1 MRVTRV
7 TLEIPDELL
16 EGMIGSVP
24 IPRMA
29 RVRYEMRT
37 APVIRDIDAAV
48 AEQVRRAEIAG
59 LIKRGE
65 RIAIGAGSRG
75 VAKLAEITAALVRE
89 LKALGAEPFIVPAM
103 GSHGGA
109 TADGQREVLAHL
121 GVTEERAGA
130 PIISDMATEEVGRTA
145 DGISVRLDK
154 HALAA
159 DGIVFI
165 ARVKPHTAFRGTY
178 ESGLAKMIAIGLGKQ
193 AGAAACHA
201 AGFGDMARRVPALAK
216 VALEKASI
224 RFGLATLENAHD
236 EPFKIVAV
244 PADRI
249 LQDEPALLNE
259 AKAMMPEIPF
269 DELDVLVIDQIGK
282 NVSGDGA
289 DPNITGRYPTEF
301 ASGGPKV
308 AKQVVLDL
316 TDETDGNANG
326 IGTAHFTTVRAL
338 RKMSLGQTYPNGLT
352 STVVGPVGI
361 PMTLPNDRLA
371 IAAALLTCNAV
382 GREPRLLRIASTLR
396 LDEFVVSESLL
407 DDVRRHARLEI
418 IVGPTEPAF
427 DGDGNLLDLTLPA
440 LRAAARELEPVAAG
454 G

>member
-1 MRVTRV
+1 MRTTRL

-16 EGMIGSVP
+16 ERMLGGVP

-37 APVIRDIDAAV
+37 APSITDIDAAV
-48 AEQVRRAEIAG
+48 AEQVRQAHIAG
-59 LIKRGE
+59 RIKPGE
-65 RIAIGAGSRG
+65 RIAIGVGSRG
-75 VAKLAEITAALVRE
+75 VAKLPEMTAALVHQ
-89 LKALGAEPFIVPAM
+89 LKTLGAEPFVVPAM

-109 TADGQREVLAHL
+109 TAEGQLDVLTHL
-121 GVTEERAGA
+121 GVTQERIGC
-130 PIISDMATEEVGRTA
+130 PILSDMTTVEVGQTE
-145 DGISVRLDK
+145 DGISVKLDK
-154 HALAA
+154 NALDA

-178 ESGLAKMIAIGLGKQ
+178 ESGLAKMVAIGLGKQ
-193 AGAAACHA
+193 SGAAACHA
-201 AGFGDMARRVPALAK
+201 AGFGDMARRVPALAR

-224 RFGLATLENAHD
+224 RFGIATLENAHD

-244 PADRI
+244 PAERI
-249 LQDEPALLNE
+249 LRDEPALLAE
-259 AKAMMPEIPF
+259 AKEMMPQLPF
-269 DELDVLVIDQIGK
+269 DQLDVLVIDQIGK

-301 ASGGPKV
+301 ASGGPAV
-308 AKQVVLDL
+308 NKQVVLDL

-371 IAAALLTCNAV
+371 LAAALLTCNAV
-382 GREPRLLRIASTLR
+382 GRDPRLLRIASTLR

-407 DDVRRHARLEI
+407 DDVQRDARLT
-418 IVGPTEPAF
+418 VVSGPDDPPF
-427 DGDGNLLDLTLPA
+427 DAEGNLTDLTLPK
-440 LRAAARELEPVAAG
+440 LRSEAREPELVAAG

>member
-1 MRVTRV
+1 MRTTRV

-16 EGMIGSVP
+16 ERMLGGVP
-24 IPRMA
+24 IPRTA

-37 APVIRDIDAAV
+37 APAIT
-48 AEQVRRAEIAG
+48 EIAG
-59 LIKRGE
+59 TVADQLRRTDISSLIKPGE
-65 RIAIGAGSRG
+65 RIAIGVGSRG
-75 VAKLAEITAALVRE
+75 VAQLAELTTALVRE
-89 LKALGAEPFIVPAM
+89 LKALGAEPFVVPAM

-109 TADGQREVLAHL
+109 TAEGQRDVLTHL
-121 GVTEERAGA
+121 GVTEDRIGC
-130 PIISDMATEEVGRTA
+130 PILSDMTTVEVGKTD
-145 DGISVRLDK
+145 DGISVKLDK
-154 HALAA
+154 NALDA

-178 ESGLAKMIAIGLGKQ
+178 ESGLAKMVAIGLGKQ
-193 AGAAACHA
+193 SGAAACHA

-216 VALEKASI
+216 VALDKASI

-244 PADRI
+244 PAARI
-249 LQDEPALLNE
+249 LADEPALLVE
-259 AKAMMPEIPF
+259 AKEMMPQVPF

-301 ASGGPKV
+301 ASGGPRV
-308 AKQVVLDL
+308 AKHVVLDL

-338 RKMSLGQTYPNGLT
+338 RKMSLAQTYPNGLT

-371 IAAALLTCNAV
+371 LQAALLTCNAV

-407 DDVRRHARLEI
+407 DDVRRDARLS
-418 IVGPTEPAF
+418 VVSGPDDPPF
-427 DGDGNLLDLTLPA
+427 DADGNLTDLTLPK
-440 LRAAARELEPVAAG
+440 LRSEARELVTAG

>member
-1 MRVTRV
+1 MRTTRV

-16 EGMIGSVP
+16 ERMLGGVP
-24 IPRMA
+24 VPRMA

-37 APVIRDIDAAV
+37 APAIRDIDTAV
-48 AEQVRRAEIAG
+48 AEQVRRAEIAS
-59 LIKRGE
+59 LVKPGE
-65 RIAIGAGSRG
+65 RIAIGVGSRG
-75 VAKLAEITAALVRE
+75 VAKLAEMTTALVKE
-89 LKALGAEPFIVPAM
+89 LKHLGVDPFVVPAM

-109 TADGQREVLAHL
+109 TAEGQRDVLTHL
-121 GVTEERAGA
+121 GVTEDRIGC
-130 PIISDMATEEVGRTA
+130 PILSDMTTVEVGKTD
-145 DGISVRLDK
+145 DGISVKLDQN
-154 HALAA
+154 ALAA
-159 DGIVFI
+159 DGIVFV

-193 AGAAACHA
+193 SGAAACHA

-236 EPFKIVAV
+236 EPFKILAV
-244 PADRI
+244 PANRI
-249 LQDEPALLNE
+249 LSDEPALLVE
-259 AKAMMPEIPF
+259 AKEMMPQVPF

-308 AKQVVLDL
+308 AKHVVLDL

-338 RKMSLGQTYPNGLT
+338 RKMSLAQTYPNGLT

-371 IAAALLTCNAV
+371 LQAALLTCNAV
-382 GREPRLLRIASTLR
+382 GREPRVLRIASTLR

-407 DDVRRHARLEI
+407 DDVRRDARLS
-418 IVGPTEPAF
+418 IVSGPEDPPF
-427 DGDGNLLDLTLPA
+427 DAGGNLTDLTLPK
-440 LRAAARELEPVAAG
+440 LRSKARELVAAG